1 MNILLTGAGGFIG
14 RRLAARLAD
23 DGHDVT
29 CLVRRAA
36 SLQGEVIVEDIAAFH
51 DWHSIL
57 NGTDVVIHLAGR
69 AHILDDRAHDPLEA
83 FREINTRATVT
94 LAQAAAAAGVRRFI
108 FISSIGVNGNVTREK
123 PFSAHDVP
131 NPQSPYAVSKYEAE
145 LALKDIAAA
154 GKLET
159 VVIRPPLVHGPGAP
173 GNFEKMIR
181 WLARGVPLPLGAI
194 TDNRR
199 SLVGLDNLA
208 DLIVTCLD
216 HPKAV
221 GQTFLVS
228 DGEDIST
235 TELLRRLSRSLHL
248 APRLLPVPA
257 WILRLAVRSLRK
269 EEIAQRLLDNLQVDI
284 SHTRDTLGWVPPLS
298 VDEGFAKI
306 PSPATNIA
314 KAAR

>member
-1 MNILLTGAGGFIG
+1 
-14 RRLAARLAD
+14 
-23 DGHDVT
+23 
-29 CLVRRAA
+29 
-36 SLQGEVIVEDIAAFH
+36 
-51 DWHSIL
+51 
-57 NGTDVVIHLAGR
+57 
-69 AHILDDRAHDPLEA
+69 
-83 FREINTRATVT
+83 
-94 LAQAAAAAGVRRFI
+94 
-108 FISSIGVNGNVTREK
+108 
-123 PFSAHDVP
+123 
-131 NPQSPYAVSKYEAE
+131 
-145 LALKDIAAA
+145 LKDITAA

-235 TELLRRLSRSLHL
+235 SELLRRLSLSLQL
-248 APRLLPVPA
+248 APRLVPVPV
-257 WILRLAVRSLRK
+257 WMLRLAVRLLGKK
-269 EEIAQRLLDNLQVDI
+269 EMAQRLFDNLQVDI
-284 SHTRDTLGWVPPLS
+284 SHTRDTLGWAPPFS

-306 PSPATNIA
+306 APPEAKIA